1 MTIGSVLEMETKT
14 SIYAVRTTI
23 GQERG
28 VTDLITTAV
37 IGESDVWE
45 CPFCSED
52 FSSEDATL
60 EHMKKCKKKGKK
72 KGEPKLVSTNQLI
85 GRVKA
90 ILVPET
96 LRGYVFIETTEFR
109 DVEIAISGVP
119 HVRGRVGG
127 KVSLE
132 EIDKFL
138 APPPAAE
145 GISEE
150 DIVEIISGPFKGE
163 RAKVRRVEA
172 GKEELTLDLLDSP
185 HPIPIKVHADFAK
198 IVERAARE
206 EEAETAGDDEAAIDD
221 DEFDDDD
228 SFWAHA
234 PDDE

>member
-1 MTIGSVLEMETKT
+1 METST

-23 GQERG
+23 GQERS

-37 IGESDVWE
+37 IGETDVWR

-52 FSSEDATL
+52 FSSEKATS
-60 EHMKKCKKKGKK
+60 EHMKSCKKKKK
-72 KGEPKLVSTNQLI
+72 KGEPQLISTNQLI

-127 KVSLE
+127 KVSIN

-145 GISEE
+145 GISE
-150 DIVEIISGPFKGE
+150 DDVVEIISGPFKGE
-163 RAKVRRVEA
+163 RAKVVRVDA
-172 GKEELTLDLLDSP
+172 GKEELILELLDSP
-185 HPIPIKVHADFAK
+185 YTIPVRVHADFAK
-198 IVERAARE
+198 IVERAAKKEEPVEAVE
-206 EEAETAGDDEAAIDD
+206 EEEPFEDEDKF
-221 DEFDDDD
+221 DEED
-228 SFWAHA
+228 SFWAHE
-234 PDDE
+234 PED

>member
-1 MTIGSVLEMETKT
+1 METST

-23 GQERG
+23 GQERS

-37 IGESDVWE
+37 IGETDVWR

-52 FSSEDATL
+52 FSSEKATK
-60 EHMKKCKKKGKK
+60 EHMSSCKKKKK
-72 KGEPKLVSTNQLI
+72 KTGDPQFVSTNQLL

-127 KVSLE
+127 KVSVE

-145 GISEE
+145 GISE
-150 DIVEIISGPFKGE
+150 DDVVEIISGPFKGE
-163 RAKVRRVEA
+163 RAKVVRVDA
-172 GKEELTLDLLDSP
+172 GKEELILELLDSP
-185 HPIPIKVHADFAK
+185 YTIPVRVHADFAK
-198 IVERAARE
+198 IVERAVRKDEAIDEADAE
-206 EEAETAGDDEAAIDD
+206 EKAAADDALDDE
-221 DEFDDDD
+221 D
-228 SFWAHA
+228 SFWAHE
-234 PDDE
+234 PEEDE

>member
-1 MTIGSVLEMETKT
+1 
-14 SIYAVRTTI
+14 VRTTI
-23 GQERG
+23 GQERS

-37 IGESDVWE
+37 IGETDVWR

-52 FSSEDATL
+52 FSSEKATS
-60 EHMKKCKKKGKK
+60 EHMKSCKKKKK
-72 KGEPKLVSTNQLI
+72 KGEPQLISTNQLI

-127 KVSLE
+127 KVSID

-145 GISEE
+145 GISE
-150 DIVEIISGPFKGE
+150 DDVVEIISGPFKGE
-163 RAKVRRVEA
+163 RAKVVRVDA
-172 GKEELTLDLLDSP
+172 GKEELILELLDSP
-185 HPIPIKVHADFAK
+185 YTIPVRVHADFAK
-198 IVERAARE
+198 IVERAERKEETVEEVSE
-206 EEAETAGDDEAAIDD
+206 EEATLDE
-221 DEFDDDD
+221 DEFDEED
-228 SFWAHA
+228 SFWAHE
-234 PDDE
+234 PED

>member
-1 MTIGSVLEMETKT
+1 MESST

-23 GQERG
+23 GQERS

-37 IGESDVWE
+37 IGEGDVWG
-45 CPFCSED
+45 CPFCSEE
-52 FSSEDATL
+52 FSSEKATKQ
-60 EHMKKCKKKGKK
+60 HMKGCKKREKRD
-72 KGEPKLVSTNQLI
+72 GEARLISKNQLL
-85 GRVKA
+85 GRIKA

-127 KVSLE
+127 KVSLN

-145 GISEE
+145 GISEG
-150 DIVEIISGPFKGE
+150 DVVEIISGPFKGE
-163 RAKVRRVEA
+163 RAKVQRVDA
-172 GKEELTLDLLDSP
+172 GKEELILELLDSP
-185 HPIPIKVHADFAK
+185 YTIPVRVHADFAK
-198 IVERAARE
+198 IVERAEKQEAPKVPAVEGE
-206 EEAETAGDDEAAIDD
+206 EVKASSY
-221 DEFDDDD
+221 DEFDDED
-228 SFWAHA
+228 SFWARP

>member
-1 MTIGSVLEMETKT
+1 METNT

-23 GQERG
+23 GQEKG

-37 IGESDVWE
+37 TGESDVWE
-45 CPFCSED
+45 CPFCKED
-52 FSSEDATL
+52 FSSEKATR
-60 EHMKKCKKKGKK
+60 EHMKKCEKKGKK
-72 KGEPKLVSTNQLI
+72 EGEPQLVSSNPLL

-127 KVSLE
+127 KVSIE
-132 EIDKFL
+132 EIDRFL

-145 GISEE
+145 GISEG
-150 DIVEIISGPFKGE
+150 DIVEIISGAFKGE
-163 RAKVRRVEA
+163 RAKVQRVEA
-172 GKEELTLDLLDSP
+172 GKEELILELLDSP
-185 HPIPIKVHADFAK
+185 VSIPVRVHADFAK
-198 IVERAARE
+198 IVERVERPEEAVGAE
-206 EEAETAGDDEAAIDD
+206 EEGAKADEDKF
-221 DEFDDDD
+221 DEED

-234 PDDE
+234 PED

>member
-1 MTIGSVLEMETKT
+1 METST

-23 GQERG
+23 GQERS

-37 IGESDVWE
+37 IGETDVWQ

-52 FSSEDATL
+52 FSSEKATKQ
-60 EHMKKCKKKGKK
+60 HMSSCKKKKK
-72 KGEPKLVSTNQLI
+72 TGEPLLVSKNQLL

-145 GISEE
+145 GISEG
-150 DIVEIISGPFKGE
+150 DVVEIISGPFKGE
-163 RAKVRRVEA
+163 RAKVVRVDA
-172 GKEELTLDLLDSP
+172 GKEELILELLDSP
-185 HPIPIKVHADFAK
+185 YTIPVRVHADFAK
-198 IVERAARE
+198 IVERAQRKE
-206 EEAETAGDDEAAIDD
+206 ESVEDVVKDEEVTDKDAFDDE
-221 DEFDDDD
+221 D
-228 SFWAHA
+228 SFWAHE
-234 PDDE
+234 PEDE

>member
-1 MTIGSVLEMETKT
+1 M
-14 SIYAVRTTI
+14 RTTI

-37 IGESDVWE
+37 IGETDVWQ

-52 FSSEDATL
+52 FSSEKATL
-60 EHMKKCKKKGKK
+60 EHMTSCKKKKKKK
-72 KGEPKLVSTNQLI
+72 KGEPKLISTNQLL

-132 EIDKFL
+132 EIDRFL

-145 GISEE
+145 GISEN
-150 DIVEIISGPFKGE
+150 DVVEIISGPFKGE
-163 RAKVRRVEA
+163 RAKVVRVDA
-172 GKEELTLDLLDSP
+172 GKEELILELLDSP
-185 HPIPIKVHADFAK
+185 YTIPVRVHADFAK
-198 IVERAARE
+198 IVERAEKKE
-206 EEAETAGDDEAAIDD
+206 EISEEDAEDKPEDA
-221 DEFDDDD
+221 DEFSEED
-228 SFWAHA
+228 SFWAHK
-234 PDDE
+234 PDD

>member
-1 MTIGSVLEMETKT
+1 LEDFPLETGT

-23 GQERG
+23 GQERS

-37 IGESDVWE
+37 IGETDVWR
-45 CPFCSED
+45 CPFCSEE
-52 FSSEDATL
+52 FSSEKATK
-60 EHMKKCKKKGKK
+60 EHMSSCKKKKK
-72 KGEPKLVSTNQLI
+72 KTGKPQLVSTNQLL

-145 GISEE
+145 GISV
-150 DIVEIISGPFKGE
+150 DDVVEIISGPFKGE
-163 RAKVRRVEA
+163 RAKVVRVDA
-172 GKEELTLDLLDSP
+172 GKEELILELLDSP
-185 HPIPIKVHADFAK
+185 YTIPVRVHADFAK
-198 IVERAARE
+198 IVERAEKKVELVEESE
-206 EEAETAGDDEAAIDD
+206 EEEEIVDEDAFDDE
-221 DEFDDDD
+221 D
-228 SFWAHA
+228 SFWAHE
-234 PDDE
+234 PDEDE

>member
-1 MTIGSVLEMETKT
+1 LEGFPLETST

-23 GQERG
+23 GQERS

-37 IGESDVWE
+37 IGETDVWR

-52 FSSEDATL
+52 FSSEKATK
-60 EHMKKCKKKGKK
+60 EHMSSCKKKKK
-72 KGEPKLVSTNQLI
+72 KTGDPQLVSTNQLL

-127 KVSLE
+127 KVSVE

-145 GISEE
+145 GISEN
-150 DIVEIISGPFKGE
+150 DVVEIISGPFKGE
-163 RAKVRRVEA
+163 RAKVVRVDA
-172 GKEELTLDLLDSP
+172 GKEELILELLDSP
-185 HPIPIKVHADFAK
+185 YTIPVRVHADFAK
-198 IVERAARE
+198 IVERAERK
-206 EEAETAGDDEAAIDD
+206 EEAIEEADAEVKAAADDAFDDE
-221 DEFDDDD
+221 D
-228 SFWAHA
+228 SFWAHE
-234 PDDE
+234 PEEDE

>member
-1 MTIGSVLEMETKT
+1 METST

-23 GQERG
+23 GQERS

-37 IGESDVWE
+37 IGETDVWR

-52 FSSEDATL
+52 FSSKKATK
-60 EHMKKCKKKGKK
+60 EHMSSCKKKKK
-72 KGEPKLVSTNQLI
+72 KTGDPQLVSTNQLL

-127 KVSLE
+127 KVSVE

-145 GISEE
+145 GISE
-150 DIVEIISGPFKGE
+150 DDVVEIISGPFKGE
-163 RAKVRRVEA
+163 RAKVVRVDA
-172 GKEELTLDLLDSP
+172 GKEELILELLDSP
-185 HPIPIKVHADFAK
+185 YTIPVRVHADFAK
-198 IVERAARE
+198 IVERAVRKDEAIDEADAE
-206 EEAETAGDDEAAIDD
+206 EKAAADDALDDE
-221 DEFDDDD
+221 D
-228 SFWAHA
+228 SFWAHE
-234 PDDE
+234 PEEDE

>member
-1 MTIGSVLEMETKT
+1 METST

-23 GQERG
+23 GQERS

-37 IGESDVWE
+37 IGETDVWQ

-52 FSSEDATL
+52 FSSEKATK
-60 EHMKKCKKKGKK
+60 EHMSSCKKKKKK
-72 KGEPKLVSTNQLI
+72 KGDPVLVSTNQLL

-127 KVSLE
+127 KVSVE
-132 EIDKFL
+132 EIDRFL

-145 GISEE
+145 GISE
-150 DIVEIISGPFKGE
+150 DDVVEIISGPFKGE
-163 RAKVRRVEA
+163 RAKVVRVDA
-172 GKEELTLDLLDSP
+172 GKEELILELLDSP
-185 HPIPIKVHADFAK
+185 YTIPVRVHADLAK
-198 IVERAARE
+198 IGERAERK
-206 EEAETAGDDEAAIDD
+206 EEAVDEAGGDEKATDKDAFDDE
-221 DEFDDDD
+221 D
-228 SFWAHA
+228 SFWAHE
-234 PDDE
+234 PDENE

>member
-1 MTIGSVLEMETKT
+1 LETGT

-23 GQERG
+23 GQERS

-37 IGESDVWE
+37 IGETDVWQ

-52 FSSEDATL
+52 FSSEKATKD
-60 EHMKKCKKKGKK
+60 HMKSCKKKKK
-72 KGEPKLVSTNQLI
+72 KTGEPELVSTNQLL

-145 GISEE
+145 GISI
-150 DIVEIISGPFKGE
+150 DDVVEIISGPFKGE
-163 RAKVRRVEA
+163 RAKVVRVDA
-172 GKEELTLDLLDSP
+172 GKEELILELLDSP
-185 HPIPIKVHADFAK
+185 YTIPVRVHADFAK
-198 IVERAARE
+198 IVERAE
-206 EEAETAGDDEAAIDD
+206 KKEEPIDEVEEAEDLKDKDAFDDE
-221 DEFDDDD
+221 D
-228 SFWAHA
+228 SFWAHE
-234 PDDE
+234 PEEDE

>member
-1 MTIGSVLEMETKT
+1 LETST

-23 GQERG
+23 GQERS

-37 IGESDVWE
+37 IGETDVWR

-52 FSSEDATL
+52 FSSEKATK
-60 EHMKKCKKKGKK
+60 EHMSSCKKKKK
-72 KGEPKLVSTNQLI
+72 KTGDPQLVSTNQLL

-127 KVSLE
+127 KVSVE

-145 GISEE
+145 GISE
-150 DIVEIISGPFKGE
+150 DDVVEIISGPFKGE
-163 RAKVRRVEA
+163 RAKVVRVDA
-172 GKEELTLDLLDSP
+172 GKEELILELLDSP
-185 HPIPIKVHADFAK
+185 YTIPVRVHADFAK
-198 IVERAARE
+198 IVERAVRKDEAIDEADAE
-206 EEAETAGDDEAAIDD
+206 EKAAADDALDDE
-221 DEFDDDD
+221 D
-228 SFWAHA
+228 SFWAHE
-234 PDDE
+234 PEEDE